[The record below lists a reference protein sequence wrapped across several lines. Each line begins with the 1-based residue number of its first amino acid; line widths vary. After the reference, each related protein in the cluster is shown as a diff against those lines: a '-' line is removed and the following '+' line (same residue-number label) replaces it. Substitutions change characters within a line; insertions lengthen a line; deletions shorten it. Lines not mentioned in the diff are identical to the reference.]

1 MEKNNKYLI
10 ANKIIITGAATRI
23 GAAIAKKLSGPG
35 VEMIIHYNRSK
46 SEAEKLQKELLKN
59 KTKVYLV
66 KGNLAKEQDLK
77 KIINFSKS
85 KLKYFDCLI
94 NNASLFENDSLKN
107 FSSKSWNQHLDVNLK
122 APAYL
127 TKEFSKNVKGKN
139 NNIINI
145 IDQRVFKLTPFFF
158 SYTLSKTGLYTLT
171 KTSAMDLAPNIR
183 VNGIAPGPTIKNKR
197 QTNMHF
203 KKQYLATPLKQQVNV
218 KDICSAVDFF
228 IKNRSITGQVI
239 AIDSGQSLNWQTP
252 DVIGKE

>member
-1 MEKNNKYLI
+1 ME
-10 ANKIIITGAATRI
+10 ANKIIITGAATRM

-35 VEMIIHYNRSK
+35 VEMIIHYNTSRT
-46 SEAEKLQKELLKN
+46 EAEKLKKELIKN

-77 KIINFSKS
+77 KIIKFSKD

-94 NNASLFENDSLKN
+94 NNASLFENDNLKN
-107 FSSKSWNQHLDVNLK
+107 FTSKSWGNHINVNLK

-127 TKEFSKNVKGKN
+127 TKEFAKNTRGKN

-171 KTSAMDLAPNIR
+171 KTSAMELAPNIR

-197 QTNMHF
+197 QTDNHF
-203 KKQYLATPLKQQVNV
+203 KKQYLATPLKRQVNV

-228 IKNRSITGQVI
+228 IKNSSITGQVI

>member
-1 MEKNNKYLI
+1 ME
-10 ANKIIITGAATRI
+10 ANKIIITGAATRM

-35 VEMIIHYNRSK
+35 VEMIIHYNTSRT
-46 SEAEKLQKELLKN
+46 EAEKLKKELIKN

-77 KIINFSKS
+77 KIIKFSKD
-85 KLKYFDCLI
+85 KLKYFDCLV
-94 NNASLFENDSLKN
+94 NNASLFENDNLKN
-107 FSSKSWNQHLDVNLK
+107 FTSKSWGNHINVNLK

-127 TKEFSKNVKGKN
+127 TKEFAKNTRGKN

-158 SYTLSKTGLYTLT
+158 SDTLSKTGLYTLT
-171 KTSAMDLAPNIR
+171 KTSAMELAPNVR

-197 QTNMHF
+197 QTDNHF
-203 KKQYLATPLKQQVNV
+203 KKQYLATPLKRQVNV

-228 IKNRSITGQVI
+228 IKNSSITGQVI

>member
-1 MEKNNKYLI
+1 ME
-10 ANKIIITGAATRI
+10 ANKIIITGGATRI

-35 VEMIIHYNRSK
+35 VEMVIHYNKSK
-46 SEAEKLQKELLKN
+46 SEAQKLEKELSKN

-66 KGNLAKEQDLK
+66 KGDLSKEQDLK

-94 NNASLFENDSLKN
+94 NNASLFENDNLRN
-107 FSSKSWNQHLDVNLK
+107 FTPKSWSQHIDVNLK

-127 TKEFSKNVKGKN
+127 TKEFSKNIKSKN

-171 KTSAMDLAPNIR
+171 KTSAMELAPNIR

-197 QTNMHF
+197 QSAAHF
-203 KKQYLATPLKQQVNV
+203 KKQYLSTPLKRQVSVHN
-218 KDICSAVDFF
+218 ITNTVDYL
-228 IKNRSITGQVI
+228 IKNMSITGQVI
-239 AIDSGQSLNWQTP
+239 AIDSGQNLNWQTP
-252 DVIGKE
+252 DIMKGKE